1 MTRVPR
7 KTTPDLMSH
16 RQRIVGDSVLSRACG
31 IRDLRRHT
39 LKQIYGIVWIALAI
53 LLVGC
58 GTVATPVWQ
67 APTETETRAIGQ
79 EAAAPTLEATSLPT
93 DTPIPPTTTD
103 TPQPTATSTPE
114 PTLTPEPTATEIL
127 SPLDRMVSM
136 RDPQKGAILFET
148 FQETA
153 GTGYSC
159 ANCHSATSEEKLVGP
174 GLLNIK
180 SRALTR
186 IEGQSAAE
194 YIYNSIVD
202 PKEIVVED
210 YDPELMPDNWSEIY
224 TNLEIFDIV
233 AYLLTLEGDGA
244 GSG

>member
-1 MTRVPR
+1 MRELLEIPF
-7 KTTPDLMSH
+7 
-16 RQRIVGDSVLSRACG
+16 VGRRYSRAFCL
-31 IRDLRRHT
+31 IM
-39 LKQIYGIVWIALAI
+39 VFVIA
-53 LLVGC
+53 GC

-67 APTETETRAIGQ
+67 APTATETRAVGQ
-79 EAAAPTLEATSLPT
+79 DQAAPTVEATSPPT
-93 DTPIPPTTTD
+93 DTPIPPTATF

-114 PTLTPEPTATEIL
+114 PTLTPEPTATEVM

-148 FQETA
+148 FQERA

-159 ANCHSATSEEKLVGP
+159 ANCHSPTSEEKLVGP
-174 GLLNIK
+174 GLLDIK
-180 SRALTR
+180 SRALNR
-186 IEGQSAAE
+186 VEGQSAAE
-194 YIYNSIVD
+194 YIYNSIVN

-244 GSG
+244 ENG